1 MTSAGLNTGIKVAS
15 DQLRKRIEGWLNR
28 EAGRRTG
35 RLYATRLGTAVGTT
49 IGRRAEN
56 QDRCLI
62 MTASFPKTPE
72 RDFVLAA
79 VCDGMGGMAHGGAY
93 ASLALGAFVASV
105 VHGVDEA
112 PDARLMAAVGKAND
126 AVHDD
131 QTGHGG
137 ATLSAVFAAPDS
149 GITAV
154 NVGDSRIYGVDA
166 DSKLTQLTTD
176 DTLAAHLS
184 ALRGGDHSDIPK
196 GDQLVQYIGMGPG
209 LEPHIIPIDAD
220 EPPDHLL
227 ITSDGAHYFDQDV
240 MQRVLGAAEDAEEA
254 VGRLMTLSEW
264 LGGRDNAAA
273 IMAPVGGLTAFAP
286 DNPPD
291 HDLIEIWGPFGKV
304 EFLDDARL
312 GARVAAGKTKKTPSR
327 PSAKKARK
335 KVPAKTARG
344 KTAAEKIGGGDATA
358 NDIASN
364 GKGADEKTAT
374 PKTTAR
380 KSAASTPTE
389 TKSTIEVAPYTPKT
403 GSAKAAPPKKPA
415 AKKSSGGKRASR
427 GKTASGSGLSI
438 KISGA

>member
-1 MTSAGLNTGIKVAS
+1 MAS

-35 RLYATRLGTAVGTT
+35 RLYATRLGTAVATT

-79 VCDGMGGMAHGGAY
+79 VCDGMGGMAHGGAF

-105 VHGVDEA
+105 VHSADEA
-112 PDARLMAAVGKAND
+112 PDARLKAAADEANE
-126 AVHDD
+126 AVHNDKS
-131 QTGHGG
+131 GHGG
-137 ATLSAVFAAPDS
+137 ATLSAVFAAADN

-166 DSKLTQLTTD
+166 SSNLTQLTTD

-209 LEPHIIPIDAD
+209 LEPHIIAIDD
-220 EPPDHLL
+220 EEPPDHLL
-227 ITSDGAHYFDQDV
+227 ITSDGAHYFDQEV
-240 MQRVLGAAEDAEEA
+240 MRRVLGAAEDAEQA

-273 IMAPVGGLTAFAP
+273 IMAPLGGLTNFAP
-286 DNPPD
+286 DDPPT

-304 EFLDDARL
+304 EFMGSPRLRARAA
-312 GARVAAGKTKKTPSR
+312 ARKTEQPAATAEDSKSLASGPSARKPAAKSTTSKKAKPKKTGTKDTASSGNASGKPSPR
-327 PSAKKARK
+327 ITAVSKPATTKA
-335 KVPAKTARG
+335 P
-344 KTAAEKIGGGDATA
+344 
-358 NDIASN
+358 
-364 GKGADEKTAT
+364 
-374 PKTTAR
+374 
-380 KSAASTPTE
+380 
-389 TKSTIEVAPYTPKT
+389 
-403 GSAKAAPPKKPA
+403 AKAAPYEPKTGAGPATASMPAKKPA
-415 AKKSSGGKRASR
+415 PNKSTAKKSTRGKGASGGKTGAS
-427 GKTASGSGLSI
+427 SGLSI
-438 KISGA
+438 KISGGA